1 MRGATDRCGSIRSA
15 APVLQQPDGPVFGA
29 GLRSALCLAV
39 ALALHGGLLLTA
51 VQGPA
56 VKPGR
61 AWRAGEP
68 VQVKLQ
74 LQLAPNSDVSTE
86 LAAHV
91 AERPDDTTSA
101 PGADAPPAPVPTAVS
116 GGAGEDRYLPRP
128 LLSVPPRTL
137 APIVVAYP
145 EGSVQLDHASVV
157 LSLFIDEHGVVNRV
171 RVDEGEQL
179 PASFQEAAMSAF
191 RDARFVPG
199 ELEQQAVKAHIRVE
213 VRFDAGPLPSR

>member
-1 MRGATDRCGSIRSA
+1 MRS
-15 APVLQQPDGPVFGA
+15 V
-29 GLRSALCLAV
+29 LCLAV
-39 ALALHGGLLLTA
+39 ALALHAGLLLTA
-51 VQGPA
+51 MAQGPA

-61 AWRAGEP
+61 AWRTGDP

-74 LQLAPNSDVSTE
+74 PQLAPRSAVSSE
-86 LAAHV
+86 LAAHP
-91 AERPDDTTSA
+91 AEHPAEATSA
-101 PGADAPPAPVPTAVS
+101 RGAETDAQPAPVPTEAS
-116 GGAGEDRYLPRP
+116 GAAGEDRYLPRP

-145 EGSVQLDHASVV
+145 EGSAQLDHASVV

-179 PASFQEAAMSAF
+179 PKSFQEAAMSAF
-191 RDARFVPG
+191 RDARFAPG